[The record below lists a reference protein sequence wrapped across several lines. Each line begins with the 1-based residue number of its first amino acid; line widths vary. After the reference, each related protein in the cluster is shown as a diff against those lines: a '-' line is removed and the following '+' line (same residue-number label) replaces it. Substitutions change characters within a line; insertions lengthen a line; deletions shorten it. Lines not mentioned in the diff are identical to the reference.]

1 MRPVYRHNGWK
12 MAAEKASKTSN
23 RSRLAAQPQVTV
35 IIPAYNVGKYIGE
48 AVDSVLCQTFTNFEF
63 IVIDDGSTDDTA
75 AIALEHGGGDP
86 RFDLV
91 TVPHCGAGAARN
103 VGIRHTKAEFIAFLD
118 GDDRWHRS
126 FLASQLGLMRARP
139 EPVGVVFCRSRM
151 ILENGTPVFVQWQRA
166 GGYDFD
172 DFLVQ
177 NDPARNGSS
186 LLIRRSCFEELG
198 GFNESMPS
206 AQDFDM
212 WLRIARESAT
222 PVLWANRRFL
232 VDLRLRPGSI
242 SRDRT
247 ARDEALQDL
256 LEANVARLR
265 RLPAALAY
273 VRPAMTAIKY
283 DTESEISA
291 RWESEARS
299 AGVLQLVRSLAGIRF
314 LFWSSLPPSG
324 RRALRSA
331 QGMSREVVKRLEKVL
346 RG

>member
-1 MRPVYRHNGWK
+1 M
-12 MAAEKASKTSN
+12 TSN
-23 RSRLAAQPQVTV
+23 SRDPAAQPQVTV
-35 IIPAYNVGKYIGE
+35 ITPAYNVRKYIGQ
-48 AVDSVLCQTFTNFEF
+48 AVDSVLCQTFKDFEYL
-63 IVIDDGSTDDTA
+63 VIDDGSTDDTA
-75 AIALEHGGGDP
+75 TMALEHGARDP
-86 RFDLV
+86 RFRV
-91 TVPHCGAGAARN
+91 ITVPHRGPGAARN
-103 VGIRHTKAEFIAFLD
+103 FGIRQSKAEFIAFLD

-126 FLASQLGLMRARP
+126 FLTSQLSLIRARP
-139 EPVGVVFCRSRM
+139 ERVGLVFCRSRM
-151 ILENGTPVFVQWQRA
+151 ILENGTPVFVQWQRS
-166 GGYDFD
+166 GSYDFD

-222 PVLWANRRFL
+222 PVLWANPRFL

-256 LEANVARLR
+256 LKANVGKLR
-265 RLPAALAY
+265 RLPSGLAY

-291 RWESEARS
+291 RWVSEARS
-299 AGVLQLVRSLAGIRF
+299 AGVLQLVRSLAGLRF
-314 LFWSSLPPSG
+314 LFWSSLPAPG
-324 RRALRSA
+324 RTVLRSA
-331 QGMSREVVKRLEKVL
+331 QRTSREAVKRLEKLL
-346 RG
+346 RGRS

>member
-1 MRPVYRHNGWK
+1 
-12 MAAEKASKTSN
+12 MATEKASRTSN
-23 RSRLAAQPQVTV
+23 PAGPVAQPQVTV
-35 IIPAYNVGKYIGE
+35 ITPAYNVGKYIGE
-48 AVDSVLCQTFTNFEF
+48 AIDSVLRQTFSEFEYL
-63 IVIDDGSTDDTA
+63 VIDDGSADDTA
-75 AIALEHGGGDP
+75 AVALKHGGGDP
-86 RFDLV
+86 RFQV
-91 TVPHCGAGAARN
+91 ITGPNRGPGAARN
-103 VGIRHTKAEFIAFLD
+103 VGIRQSKAEFIAFLD

-126 FLASQLGLMRARP
+126 FLQNQLSLIRSRP
-139 EPVGVVFCRSRM
+139 EPVGAVFSRSRM

-166 GGYDFD
+166 GIYDFD

-198 GFNESMPS
+198 GFNELMPS

-232 VDLRLRPGSI
+232 VDLRLRPGSV
-242 SRDRT
+242 SRDRM

-256 LEANVARLR
+256 LEANVPRLR

-283 DTESEISA
+283 DTETQISA
-291 RWESEARS
+291 RWVSEARS
-299 AGVLQLVRSLAGIRF
+299 AGVLQLLRSLAGVRF
-314 LFWSSLPPSG
+314 LFWSSLPASG
-324 RRALRSA
+324 RTLLRSA
-331 QGMSREVVKRLEKVL
+331 QRTSREAVKRLEKL